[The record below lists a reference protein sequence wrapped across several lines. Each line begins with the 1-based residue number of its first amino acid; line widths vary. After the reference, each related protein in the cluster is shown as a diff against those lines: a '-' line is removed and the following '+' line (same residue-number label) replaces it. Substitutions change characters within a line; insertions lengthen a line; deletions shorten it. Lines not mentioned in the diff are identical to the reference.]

1 MTMSEKIKDTN
12 RIDQRFI
19 KLRESSRK
27 ALIPYITAGHPKPEF
42 TVELMHQAVRSG
54 ADLLELGMPFSDVMA
69 DGPVIQRACQTA
81 LEAGTDLDAVLA
93 MVTQFRSSDAQT
105 PVILMGY
112 MNPLERRGMERFAA
126 EAAEAGV
133 DALLIVDCPFDEAGD
148 LRQRL
153 NQAGLHQIF
162 LVAPTSTQDRIRR
175 MAPMAG
181 GFVYYVSLKGVT
193 GAATLD
199 ADSLQPA
206 IQPIRDVTD
215 CPIAVG
221 FGISTPEQA
230 AAAAVAADAVVI
242 GSALVRRLDEAES
255 VEQAVRITADYLSPV
270 RAALDASGRISA
282 AQPVSS
288 APAQVSA

>member
-1 MTMSEKIKDTN
+1 MNSLAN
-12 RIDQRFI
+12 RIDQRFEQ
-19 KLRESSRK
+19 LRQAGRK
-27 ALIPYITAGHPKPEF
+27 GLIPYITAGHPKPEA
-42 TVELMHQAVRSG
+42 TVALMHRAVASG

-93 MVTQFRSSDAQT
+93 MVREFRRDDSAT

-112 MNPLERRGMERFAA
+112 MNPIERRGAQVFAGQ
-126 EAAEAGV
+126 AAEAGV
-133 DALLIVDCPFDEAGD
+133 DGLLIVDCPFDEAGEFKQLLD
-148 LRQRL
+148 
-153 NQAGLHQIF
+153 QAGLHQIF
-162 LVAPTSTQDRIRR
+162 LVAPTSTEDRIQR

-199 ADSLQPA
+199 AQSLGPA
-206 IQPIRDVTD
+206 IAPIRNASD

-230 AAAAVAADAVVI
+230 AAAAAVADAVVI
-242 GSALVRRLDEAES
+242 GSALVSRLDQAGS
-255 VEQAVRITADYLSPV
+255 VEQALAIAADYLDPV
-270 RAALDASGRISA
+270 RTALDAVASPSLQQA
-282 AQPVSS
+282 HA
-288 APAQVSA
+288 